1 MIKKGAIIICILSLF
16 MLSGC
21 WDLREINANSIST
34 AVGIEQQDNNKITF
48 SARLIRPLPP
58 GETSIGQ
65 MESVVATT
73 DDYGVA
79 LAARRLS
86 LSLSRVPEWSHVRT
100 LILGEKLV
108 GQDLTRIVD
117 FMTRNRHLRPDT
129 NLMIASQATP
139 EELLSSRL
147 PLVVEL
153 GSGLQDLLRL
163 NEKELGIYVPT
174 TMGEFTYKLM
184 TPGIEPVVPQITLKK
199 VEGSETPQNS
209 GDKNSGNTNNK
220 KSSIIL
226 NETAVFKGKKMVG
239 TFNENESRGYRWL
252 NATSKAGGL
261 FNTVSPLNPN
271 HYIALEIIQF
281 SSKTRPDFSRDGLK
295 MIIEVSADLGFYQQ
309 DSDNA
314 LLGLER
320 KSQFQEAANMEIKR
334 QIAACIEKSQQLSSD
349 VLGWGRIIQ
358 EYEPNQWK
366 TLAAVWPER
375 FPHIESEIKVKS
387 NLKRSLLAKKSF
399 HFQ

>member
-1 MIKKGAIIICILSLF
+1 MVKKALTIICVLSF
-16 MLSGC
+16 FALSGC

-34 AVGIEQQDNNKITF
+34 GVGVEAQGDDKIVF
-48 SARLIRPLPP
+48 SAQLIRPLPP
-58 GETSIGQ
+58 GEISSGK
-65 MESVVATT
+65 MEPVVATT

-108 GQDLTRIVD
+108 GRDLTRVVD
-117 FMTRNRHLRPDT
+117 FMTRNRHLRPDI

-139 EELLSSRL
+139 EDLLSANL
-147 PLVVEL
+147 PNVTDL

-163 NEKELGIYVPT
+163 NEEQLGIYVPT

-184 TPGIEPVVPQITLKK
+184 TPGIEPVVPQITLEKAK
-199 VEGSETPQNS
+199 DSQTLEKT

-220 KSSIIL
+220 KDRIIL
-226 NETAVFKGKKMVG
+226 NGMAVFKGKKMVG
-239 TFNENESRGYRWL
+239 AFNENESRGYRWL
-252 NATSKAGGL
+252 NTTSKAGGL
-261 FNTVSPLNPN
+261 FNTASPLNPN
-271 HYIALEIIQF
+271 HLITLEIVQF

-295 MIIEVSADLGFYQQ
+295 MIIEISADLGFYQQ

-314 LLGLER
+314 LLTLER
-320 KSQFQEAANMEIKR
+320 KSQLQEAANQEIKR
-334 QIAACIEKSQQLSSD
+334 QITACIKKSQEFDSD

-358 EYEPNQWK
+358 EYEPDKWK
-366 TLAAVWPER
+366 ELVAVWPEQ
-375 FPHIESEIKVKS
+375 FPLIESEIKVES
-387 NLKRSLLAKKSF
+387 NIKRSMLTNKSF
-399 HFQ
+399 QFN